1 MEFVF
6 EPPPP
11 ASVAVRDQQAR
22 FPVRRIYCVGSNYAD
37 HAREMGR
44 DPQREPPF
52 FFSKPADA
60 VIDDGAE
67 IPYPAATKNFH
78 FEGELVVAIGLAGHR
93 IRQDQALDHVWGYAA
108 GNDLTRRDLQQLAKD
123 TARPW
128 DMSKGFDQSAAIGPI
143 APVSEIGHVTGG
155 AIRTQVNAIP
165 RQQSDLDQMI
175 WPVPDIIVFLSNLV
189 SLAPGDLIMTGTPDG
204 VGPLEPGDVVSVA
217 IDGIGS
223 VTTKIAPMR

>member
-6 EPPPP
+6 EPPPS
-11 ASVAVRDQQAR
+11 ASVAVRDRQAR
-22 FPVRRIYCVGSNYAD
+22 FPVRRIYCVGSNYAA

-128 DMSKGFDQSAAIGPI
+128 DMAKGFDQSAANWPDRTCFGNWTCHRWRDPHTGQRDPATAERSGPTDL
-143 APVSEIGHVTGG
+143 ARTGHYRVLVEPGVTGAGRSDHDGNARWRWAAG
-155 AIRTQVNAIP
+155 AGGCCQRCN
-165 RQQSDLDQMI
+165 
-175 WPVPDIIVFLSNLV
+175 
-189 SLAPGDLIMTGTPDG
+189 
-204 VGPLEPGDVVSVA
+204 
-217 IDGIGS
+217 
-223 VTTKIAPMR
+223 